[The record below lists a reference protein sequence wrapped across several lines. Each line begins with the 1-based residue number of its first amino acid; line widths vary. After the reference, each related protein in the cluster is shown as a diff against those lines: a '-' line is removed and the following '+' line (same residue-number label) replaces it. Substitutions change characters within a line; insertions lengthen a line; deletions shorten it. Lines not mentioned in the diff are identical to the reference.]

1 MNFDFTDRPDEHR
14 LDLMRKVYPD
24 VDTQSVLT
32 FLNFRTCFRAVAND
46 YQQVL
51 DQFGLSESRFLILMF
66 LYHQQPQALSITV
79 LAEKLG
85 ATKATTS
92 KLVRGMV
99 ASGLVEK
106 TTTAADK
113 RASLIQMTTE
123 GATLLDRFLPV
134 NYQTVNRLFANLT
147 HDEQIQLNRLLDKLL
162 LGTKYPI
169 YPQKGAHHDGTS

>member
-51 DQFGLSESRFLILMF
+51 E
-66 LYHQQPQALSITV
+66 
-79 LAEKLG
+79 
-85 ATKATTS
+85 
-92 KLVRGMV
+92 LVRGMV

-113 RASLIQMTTE
+113 RASLIRMTTE

>member
-1 MNFDFTDRPDEHR
+1 
-14 LDLMRKVYPD
+14 
-24 VDTQSVLT
+24 
-32 FLNFRTCFRAVAND
+32 
-46 YQQVL
+46 
-51 DQFGLSESRFLILMF
+51 MF

-113 RASLIQMTTE
+113 RASLIRMTTE

-162 LGTKYPI
+162 LGTK
-169 YPQKGAHHDGTS
+169 

>member
-66 LYHQQPQALSITV
+66 LYHQQPQALSIPV

-162 LGTKYPI
+162 LGVK
-169 YPQKGAHHDGTS
+169 